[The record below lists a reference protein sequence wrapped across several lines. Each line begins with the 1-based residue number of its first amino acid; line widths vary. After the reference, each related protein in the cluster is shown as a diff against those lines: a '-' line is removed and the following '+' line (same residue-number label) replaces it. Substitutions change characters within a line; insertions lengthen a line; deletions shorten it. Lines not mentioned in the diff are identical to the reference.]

1 MDDTQRADY
10 ARQVLDNPLYAEA
23 WQALGDDLA
32 RQRVTV
38 KLSDTETHTRLIIAE
53 QIMAQ
58 LRGVFTRAIQDGE
71 IAKIDLAR
79 QKTTLERVFRR

>member
-1 MDDTQRADY
+1 MDDIQRADY

-23 WQALGDDLA
+23 WQALGDDLT

-79 QKTTLERVFRR
+79 RKTTLERVFRR